1 MSGEIVI
8 GYDGSE
14 DARAATL
21 QAGRLFP
28 GRRTVMA
35 NVWQSL
41 AVVMLRTSSIDTVP
55 ATMTDV
61 AAELDAA
68 DVERSREVAEEGC
81 GVARDAG
88 LDPAPR
94 SVEGGSSAWRALL
107 ELAGE
112 IDAAAVVVGSR
123 GLSGVESMLLGSVSA
138 GVLHHAVR
146 PVLVVPPADRQSGES
161 TGRLLIAYD
170 GSDHARRAIR
180 SAGELLP
187 GRESRVVNVWRSA
200 AALAPSALLGA
211 PAGVVA
217 SGLDKLDAELAAAAE
232 ATAGEGAALAT
243 EAGLTGVAAAVR
255 AKGNVWATLAH
266 LAAEEHPAAVVLGS
280 HGRSGPAE
288 ALLGSVSR
296 GVAHHSA
303 VPMLVVPPPRS

>member
-1 MSGEIVI
+1 MSGEILI

-14 DARAATL
+14 DARAATV
-21 QAGRLFP
+21 QAGGLFP
-28 GRRTVMA
+28 GRRAVVA

-41 AVVMLRTSSIDTVP
+41 AVVMLHTASIDTVP

-61 AAELDAA
+61 AAELDQA
-68 DVERSREVAEEGC
+68 DVEHSQEVAEEGC

-94 SVEGGSSAWRALL
+94 SVEGEASAWYTLL
-107 ELAGE
+107 KLADE

-123 GLSGVESMLLGSVSA
+123 GLSGVKSMLLGSVSA
-138 GVLHHAVR
+138 GVLHHAAR
-146 PVLVVPPADRQSGES
+146 PVLVAPPPDRQSSDS

-187 GRESRVVNVWRSA
+187 GREARVVNVWLSA
-200 AALAPSALLGA
+200 AAVAPSALLGA

-232 ATAGEGAALAT
+232 TTAGEGAALAT
-243 EAGLTGVAAAVR
+243 EAGLTGAAAAVR
-255 AKGNVWATLAH
+255 AEGNVWATLAH
-266 LAAEEHPAAVVLGS
+266 LTDREHPAAVVLGS
-280 HGRSGPAE
+280 HGRSGAAE

-296 GVAHHSA
+296 GVAHHSS
-303 VPMLVVPPPRS
+303 VPVLVVPPAP